1 MAVLIPTHHGPEVK
15 QVDFIDFTTTARLSP
30 SKDDCPVLVHH
41 GKGEATTGRSLS
53 SELRGRPDT
62 WKWGWGNLE
71 NGTMLHHPY
80 NDMKVNMVSYVS
92 EGGTPPTSS

>member
-1 MAVLIPTHHGPEVK
+1 MHFNAAVLIPTHHGFEK
-15 QVDFIDFTTTARLSP
+15 EQVDFIEPTTARLDP
-30 SKDDCPVLVHH
+30 SKEDCPVLVHH
-41 GKGEATTGRSLS
+41 GEGEATTGRRSLS

-80 NDMKVNMVSYVS
+80 NID
-92 EGGTPPTSS
+92 

>member
-1 MAVLIPTHHGPEVK
+1 MVLKIE
-15 QVDFIDFTTTARLSP
+15 QVDIIDPTTTARLVP
-30 SKDDCPVLVHH
+30 SKEDCPVLVHH
-41 GKGEATTGRSLS
+41 GEGEVTTGRRSLS

-80 NDMKVNMVSYVS
+80 NID
-92 EGGTPPTSS
+92 